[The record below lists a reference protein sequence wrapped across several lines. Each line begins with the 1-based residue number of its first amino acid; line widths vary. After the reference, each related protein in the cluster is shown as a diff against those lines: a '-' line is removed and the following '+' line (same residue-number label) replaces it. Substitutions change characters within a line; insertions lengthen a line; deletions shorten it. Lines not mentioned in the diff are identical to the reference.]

1 MSETFKESDFKTPS
15 FDFTDEQF
23 LCIINH
29 LFKLDAPMGEEFI
42 PIESM
47 DEKIT
52 IEKLDSLSAV
62 VFFIWISELFGIPE
76 DTVNDYMTS
85 GKNTGRDLKDF
96 VMKHAT
102 HTYTYKEAVEYSR
115 RCF

>member
-1 MSETFKESDFKTPS
+1 MTFKESDFKTTS

-23 LCIINH
+23 LIIINH
-29 LFKLDAPMGEEFI
+29 LFKLDAPMGEEYV

-52 IEKLDSLSAV
+52 IEKLDSLSTV
-62 VFFIWISELFGIPE
+62 VFFIWISQLFGIPE
-76 DTVNDYMTS
+76 DKVNDFMMS
-85 GKNTGRDLKDF
+85 GKNTGTDLKAF
-96 VMKHAT
+96 VMKEAT
-102 HTYTYKEAVEYSR
+102 QTYTFKEAVEYSK

>member
-1 MSETFKESDFKTPS
+1 MTIKESDFKTES

-23 LCIINH
+23 ICIINH
-29 LFKLDAPMGEEFI
+29 LFKLDAPIEEEFV
-42 PIESM
+42 PIKSM

-52 IEKLDSLSAV
+52 IEKLDSLSSV

-76 DTVNDYMTS
+76 DKVNDFMLS
-85 GKNTGRDLKDF
+85 GKNTGRELKDF
-96 VMKHAT
+96 VMKEAT
-102 HTYTYKEAVEYSR
+102 HTYTYKEAVEYSK

>member
-1 MSETFKESDFKTPS
+1 MTNFKTSDFKTTS

-23 LCIINH
+23 LIIINH
-29 LFKLDAPMGEEFI
+29 LFKLDADMGEEFV
-42 PIESM
+42 PIKTM

-76 DTVNDYMTS
+76 DTVSDYMNS
-85 GKNTGRDLKDF
+85 GKNTGTDLKDF
-96 VMKHAT
+96 VMKNAT
-102 HTYTYKEAVEYSR
+102 QTYKFEDALEYSK